1 MKEKKFYA
9 IALASLLLI
18 LLALPPASRAV
29 TVGLKFFGGY
39 NTMSG
44 GDINEGLKGFFD
56 LYKAEVAFV
65 GGTTSGGYKAFH
77 GGLEVGGDL
86 ILYFTPMIGIGFGTS
101 YLAAQSSSEMSYV
114 FAMGAGTIKT
124 KPQVTAVPIR
134 AGLYLTIPISSIVN
148 FSLNAGAEY
157 YLARLKYT
165 QRFDS
170 LTDWEQQDVDTD
182 SSGKIGFCGG
192 FGLEIKIHPNL
203 SILLEGRGRLARA
216 DEFEG
221 TQNDRS
227 SSSLPDS
234 WDGTIW
240 YAKVN
245 YGFPIGVVPVII
257 LLETPPPPDP
267 MVQDL
272 RPARLELSGFSAL
285 AGIMIRF

>member
-1 MKEKKFYA
+1 MKKGFTQ
-9 IALASLLLI
+9 ILGLTVIPLL
-18 LLALPPASRAV
+18 LLALPRTGGAV

-44 GDINEGLKGFFD
+44 GDINEGLKGFID
-56 LYKAEVAFV
+56 LYKAEVALW
-65 GGTTSGGYKAFH
+65 GGISSGDYKAFH
-77 GGLEVGGDL
+77 GGLEAGGDL
-86 ILYFTPMIGIGFGTS
+86 ILYITPMIGIGFGAS
-101 YLAAQSSSEMSYV
+101 YLGAQSSTEMSYSYIL
-114 FAMGAGTIKT
+114 GSGEIKV
-124 KPQVTAVPIR
+124 KPQVAAIPIR
-134 AGLYLTIPISSIVN
+134 AGLYFSVPVSSIVS

-203 SILLEGRGRLARA
+203 SILLEGRGRLARV

-221 TQNDRS
+221 TQTDTS

-234 WDGTIW
+234 WDGKIW

-245 YGFPIGVVPVII
+245 YGFPVGIIPLI
-257 LLETPPPPDP
+257 LLLDTAPPPDP
-267 MVQDL
+267 MLQDV
-272 RPARLELSGFSAL
+272 RPARLEFKGFSAL
-285 AGIMIRF
+285 GGIMIRF